1 MSVAGVSRKSQ
12 RADLTEEQKLELQEA
27 FNMFDTDGSGKI
39 QANELRVA
47 LRALGFEPSKD
58 ELRRMITDVDKK
70 GNGYLDFPQ
79 FMEAIV
85 KKISEP
91 DHDDEIEKSFKL
103 FDKNKDDYL
112 DIEDL
117 KYVADLIGETMSQEE
132 LNEMIRSADADGTG
146 NVDFPE
152 FLVLMAK
159 QVQNLDDN
167 VLQTAFKTFDRD
179 GDGYISPDEL
189 GQFLKEMDMDSSAQT
204 VRSLIKEV
212 SKAKN
217 GKISFKDF
225 KAIFAK

>member
-1 MSVAGVSRKSQ
+1 MAES
-12 RADLTEEQKLELQEA
+12 LTPEQIQSYRQA
-27 FNMFDTDGSGKI
+27 FDI
-39 QANELRVA
+39 
-47 LRALGFEPSKD
+47 
-58 ELRRMITDVDKK
+58 I
-70 GNGYLDFPQ
+70 
-79 FMEAIV
+79 
-85 KKISEP
+85 
-91 DHDDEIEKSFKL
+91 
-103 FDKNKDDYL
+103 DKNGDGL
-112 DIEDL
+112 ITTEDL
-117 KYVADLIGETMSQEE
+117 ASLLKSAGQNPTDAE